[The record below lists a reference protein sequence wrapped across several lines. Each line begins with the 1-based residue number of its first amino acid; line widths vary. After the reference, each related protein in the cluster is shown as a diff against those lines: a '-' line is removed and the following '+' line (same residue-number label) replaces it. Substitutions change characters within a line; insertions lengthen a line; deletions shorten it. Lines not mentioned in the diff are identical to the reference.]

1 VSPRVVPKS
10 REFAERLDE
19 QERYRD
25 AAHDFAVEREEALE
39 RVQQRHGIQTSRGP
53 SPYGAGS
60 DHSFFADLM
69 WSAGGEDQLRS
80 VIPPPYIG
88 SVAEARK
95 RLASLGE
102 RRDISVT
109 AGAGGDFALN
119 FTPTA
124 APGFVGAAFAA
135 AVRAKAVVASL
146 LHHEPL
152 PPAGVKIETTRITTG
167 TAAAVQSADNAA
179 VTETDIVEAL
189 VTSNL
194 ATIAGMQDVSQQ
206 LLDRADPASSI
217 DLVLARDLG
226 NALGAALDVQ
236 ILYGTAASGQLRGL
250 ANVAGITSVT
260 KTNGTPT
267 GLTNLLGLGD
277 LAAQTAAAY
286 GQLPDTLLVAPRRL
300 AYMRSKLAN
309 QIEWPA
315 VNVVSTPALHTTDG
329 ASTNQDEA
337 FAIVADEIWLFGG
350 EPRFRVMADPG
361 SGTLTARF
369 VADMYAGLLAHRM
382 PAAIG
387 RVSGT
392 EFTAPVFS

>member
-1 VSPRVVPKS
+1 MSPRVVPKS
-10 REFAERLDE
+10 REYADHLDE
-19 QERYRD
+19 RERIRA
-25 AAHDFAVEREEALE
+25 AAHDYAIETGAALE
-39 RVQQRHGIQTSRGP
+39 RVNERHGIQTSRGP
-53 SPYGAGS
+53 SQYGVGS

-88 SVAEARK
+88 SVGEARK
-95 RLASLGE
+95 RLSALSE
-102 RRDISVT
+102 QRDISVT

-135 AVRAKAVVASL
+135 AVREKAVVASL

-152 PPAGVKIETTRITTG
+152 PSVGVKIETTRITTG
-167 TAAAVQSADNAA
+167 TAAAVQTADNAA

-194 ATIAGMQDVSQQ
+194 ATIVGMQDVSQQ

-226 NALGAALDVQ
+226 NALGAALDLQ

-250 ANVAGITSVT
+250 ANVTGITSVT

-315 VNVVSTPALHTTDG
+315 TVVSTPALHLTDG

-337 FAIVADEIWLFGG
+337 FAIVAGEIWLFGG

-369 VADMYAGLLAHRM
+369 VADMYCGLLAHRM

-392 EFTAPVFS
+392 EFTAPVFT